1 MAKRIKSSDKW
12 EQVYLEMKMLPPHYL
27 AEFKSTQKSLTTLGF
42 HDITTNYLSEKWKVN
57 KNEQVSLK

>member
-1 MAKRIKSSDKW
+1 
-12 EQVYLEMKMLPPHYL
+12 MKMLPPHYL